1 MGGVPGTPYV
11 ILDRPTSS
19 TSSGDTIRKGDSS
32 GDTNPNFSELGLVS
46 PELLSTKPGICAK
59 RGASGF
65 TLGIS
70 IQANELPNPALQR
83 TRPVATVSG
92 TIGAHPRRAGPLS
105 FFVGQLGHTLIV
117 HDGRRGRCTFFM
129 WSL

>member
-1 MGGVPGTPYV
+1 
-11 ILDRPTSS
+11 
-19 TSSGDTIRKGDSS
+19 
-32 GDTNPNFSELGLVS
+32 
-46 PELLSTKPGICAK
+46 
-59 RGASGF
+59 F

-83 TRPVATVSG
+83 TRPAATVSG

-105 FFVGQLGHTLIV
+105 FFVGQLGQTLIV